1 MPAPHI
7 DRSFL
12 AWPFLDDSHR
22 ALVDSVEGACAAE
35 SASWSRFDEDD
46 QADVDRACRHIVQ
59 RLAALGVLRYAVPG
73 ASGGVHA
80 RLDVRSLCI
89 VRETLGRHVPLADF
103 SFAMQGLGSGPIS
116 LFGSDQIK
124 ARYLPRVAQGTAIA
138 AFALSEAGA
147 GSDISAMA
155 THASRDGTDYVLDG
169 EKTWISNGGIADFYV
184 VFARTPDDGAGT
196 FGAFVVDADVS
207 GLTVSERI
215 RAIAA
220 HPLARLT
227 FDGCRVPAAARI
239 GEPGKGLRVALG
251 TLDIFRSTVG
261 AAALGFARRA
271 LSEAIDHARERRMF
285 DQPLADFQLT
295 QTRLADMA
303 LDIDASALLVYRAA
317 WVRDTVAD
325 RVTREAA
332 MAKLFAT
339 EAAQRTIDSAVQ
351 LLGARGVRH
360 GNIVEQLYREIRSL
374 RIYEGTSEVQ
384 RLVIARQLLGEKRAE
399 AQNA

>member
-22 ALVDSVEGACAAE
+22 ALVDAIEGACVAE

-59 RLAALGVLRYAVPG
+59 RLGALGVLRYAVPG

-80 RLDVRSLCI
+80 RVDVRSLCI

-116 LFGSDQIK
+116 LFGSDDLK
-124 ARYLPRVAQGTAIA
+124 TRYLPRVAQGTAIA

-155 THASRDGTDYVLDG
+155 THARRDGTDYVLDG

-196 FGAFVVDADVS
+196 FGAFVVDADAS

-227 FDGCRVPAAARI
+227 FDGCRVPARHDRR
-239 GEPGKGLRVALG
+239 PGKGSCALAPRHLSFDG
-251 TLDIFRSTVG
+251 G
-261 AAALGFARRA
+261 ARGAGFCTTRA
-271 LSEAIDHARERRMF
+271 ERAIDHAVRAACSINHSPTFTAQRA
-285 DQPLADFQLT
+285 ADI
-295 QTRLADMA
+295 A
-303 LDIDASALLVYRAA
+303 LDTRDALWYRAA
-317 WVRDTVAD
+317 WFRDT
-325 RVTREAA
+325 
-332 MAKLFAT
+332 
-339 EAAQRTIDSAVQ
+339 
-351 LLGARGVRH
+351 
-360 GNIVEQLYREIRSL
+360 SL
-374 RIYEGTSEVQ
+374 T
-384 RLVIARQLLGEKRAE
+384 A
-399 AQNA
+399 